1 MPLLNVFTDFFLN
14 PWFILSLI
22 FWVIVIVLV
31 YLLRNKEGAAYL
43 FFPLLAMFKTKKLNN
58 FIKRVSRKAPKFWRI
73 FWTVGIFVSFG
84 FTIYALYFF
93 FTNFVNLIIDPRIE
107 QVILPLIPGVTI
119 DLPLYA
125 YLILPLL
132 FILTT
137 HEFAHGISASVDG
150 IEVKSTGVL
159 GAGLFYIIGFGAFVE
174 VDERELN
181 SSKIHRNTRFRIA
194 AAGTYINGIT
204 AGIALLLILSF
215 PFLISPYYRQVTQ
228 VNTVLTEEN
237 GGFNSGNLSSG
248 DVILALK
255 QQGDLDDD
263 YVYINEYKKRTLTN
277 IMRNETTL
285 QVSIGDNLTLKIYN
299 PSLDTYTEK
308 NITLGPR
315 YYLGILYEYIS
326 DGSEIRI
333 TKVLTEIEGGIN
345 YNKNLTEGLII
356 NKINGISVNLTNGN
370 TLARALTSFNLDSLN
385 LSTDTETFILDVDI
399 EGVVIGIYSNLYFF
413 PLNDLAKLF
422 TNNWPEFLLREISWL
437 FVIAFSIT
445 LFNMLPLPIFDGD
458 RIVKELVNWGIGE
471 DFKAIKKKID
481 KSIYKKGEDEITL
494 SEYRV
499 EEVDYVKFILK
510 DQLKVGDRSDVL
522 LAKEKYQ
529 LIDKIGDGFKDSISL
544 NLPEKTRLEDGSLIE
559 VSYNYWYD
567 EKRKTKKVI
576 LNTLRFITLFIVLG
590 NFILSFIKFG
600 GLFFW
605 I

>member
-43 FFPLLAMFKTKKLNN
+43 FFPLLAMFKTKRMNN
-58 FIKRVSRKAPKFWRI
+58 IIKRVSRKAPKFWRV

-84 FTIYALYFF
+84 FTIFALYFF
-93 FTNFVNLIIDPRIE
+93 FTNFVNLIIDPKIE
-107 QVILPLIPGVTI
+107 QAVLPLIPGVTI
-119 DLPLYA
+119 DLPIYA

-137 HEFAHGISASVDG
+137 HEFAHGISATVDG

-174 VDERELN
+174 LDERELN

-204 AGIALLLILSF
+204 AGIAFIILLSY
-215 PFLISPYYRQVTQ
+215 PFLISPYYRQVTR
-228 VNTVLTEEN
+228 VNTVLTEDQ
-237 GGFNSGNLSSG
+237 GGFNYDNLSNG

-255 QQGDLDDD
+255 QQGDSDDD

-285 QVSIGDNLTLKIYN
+285 QVSIGDNLTLKVYN
-299 PSLDTYTEK
+299 PSLNTYTEK

-370 TLARALTSFNLDSLN
+370 TLARALTSFNLVSLN

-413 PLNDLAKLF
+413 PLNNLAKLF

-458 RIVKELVNWGIGE
+458 RIVKELVNWGIGD

-481 KSIYKKGEDEITL
+481 RAIYKKGEDEITL

-499 EEVDYVKFILK
+499 EEVDYVKIVLK

-529 LIDKIGDGFKDSISL
+529 LIDKIGDGFKDSILL
-544 NLPEKTRLEDGSLIE
+544 NLPEKTSLEDGSLIE

-567 EKRKTKKVI
+567 EKRKTKKRI
-576 LNTLRFITLFIVLG
+576 LNTIRLITLFIVLG

-605 I
+605 L

>member
-1 MPLLNVFTDFFLN
+1 M
-14 PWFILSLI
+14 
-22 FWVIVIVLV
+22 
-31 YLLRNKEGAAYL
+31 YL
-43 FFPLLAMFKTKKLNN
+43 FGTTIPELFYSEVLKL
-58 FIKRVSRKAPKFWRI
+58 RSPHYRI
-73 FWTVGIFVSFG
+73 FTHYYTIIF
-84 FTIYALYFF
+84 YYL
-93 FTNFVNLIIDPRIE
+93 FTNFVNLIIDPKIE
-107 QVILPLIPGVTI
+107 QAIVPLIPGVTI
-119 DLPLYA
+119 DLPLYS

-150 IEVKSTGVL
+150 IEIKSTGVL

-181 SSKIHRNTRFRIA
+181 SSKIHRNTRLRIA

-204 AGIALLLILSF
+204 AGIAFIILLSY

-228 VNTVLTEEN
+228 VNTVFTEEN

-263 YVYINEYKKRTLTN
+263 YVYINENKKRTLTN

-285 QVSIGDNLTLKIYN
+285 QVSIGDNLTLKVYN

-326 DGSEIRI
+326 DGNEIRI
-333 TKVLTEIEGGIN
+333 TKIFTEIEGGIN
-345 YNKNLTEGLII
+345 YAKNLTEGLNIT
-356 NKINGISVNLTNGN
+356 KINGISINKTNGD
-370 TLARALTSFNLDSLN
+370 TLERALTSFNLVSLN
-385 LSTDTETFILDVDI
+385 LSTDTETFILDVAT
-399 EGVVIGIYSNLYFF
+399 EGVVIGIYSYLYFY

-422 TNNWPEFLLREISWL
+422 TNNWPEFLLREIAWL

-458 RIVKELVNWGIGE
+458 RIVKELINWGIGE
-471 DFKAIKKKID
+471 DFKTIKKKID
-481 KSIYKKGEDEITL
+481 RAIYKKDEDEITL

-499 EEVDYVKFILK
+499 EEVDYVKFVLR

-567 EKRKTKKVI
+567 EKRKIKKGI

-600 GLFFW
+600 GIFFW